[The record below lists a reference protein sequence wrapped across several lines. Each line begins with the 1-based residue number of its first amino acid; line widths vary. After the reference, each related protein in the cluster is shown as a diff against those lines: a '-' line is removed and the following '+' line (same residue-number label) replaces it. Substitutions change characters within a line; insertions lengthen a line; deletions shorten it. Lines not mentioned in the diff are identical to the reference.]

1 MIVIG
6 LVIGMGIFGT
16 PPEVAQKSGTVSI
29 FFLAWI
35 LGAVISMVGAL
46 IFAEIGSRYPT
57 AGGFYK
63 IFSHCYH
70 PAFAFMVNWITVIS
84 NAASTAGVAIMGAEY
99 ISPIL
104 FPNLDS
110 IFATRAIT
118 IFSVLFLYLI
128 NMIGI
133 KLSSKLL
140 NVLMIVK
147 IAMLL
152 LLISAVFFVSGQHA
166 NDLNT
171 TAPSTSQD
179 MWKAFVLCFI
189 PVFFTYGGYQQ
200 TMNFGSDVSNPS
212 RTMPKA
218 IFYGMSIV
226 LCIYLLVNLS
236 YVKVLGFSQLQKTT
250 TLAADISCLMF
261 GNIAAKLV
269 SVIMFLSVMAY
280 VNVSM
285 LSNPRIYFA
294 MAEDGVF
301 PKIFSRVNAR
311 TQVQQ
316 YAVTLFSIF
325 ILLTLFFLSSFKIIL
340 QYVMFFDSISLISA
354 AATIFILRYR
364 AISKKEINDVF
375 IMKGYPYLPILY
387 ILIYMAVNA
396 SVLLTNPEAA
406 KWGFILFISGFPLF
420 YLIKFLIRKSSL

>member
-16 PPEVAQKSGTVSI
+16 PPEVAQKSGTVSV

-46 IFAEIGSRYPT
+46 IFAEIGSRYPA

-104 FPNLDS
+104 FPNLDR

-179 MWKAFVLCFI
+179 ISYFRQS
-189 PVFFTYGGYQQ
+189 FTYF
-200 TMNFGSDVSNPS
+200 TFAVSNDFRLPS
-212 RTMPKA
+212 
-218 IFYGMSIV
+218 
-226 LCIYLLVNLS
+226 
-236 YVKVLGFSQLQKTT
+236 
-250 TLAADISCLMF
+250 
-261 GNIAAKLV
+261 
-269 SVIMFLSVMAY
+269 
-280 VNVSM
+280 
-285 LSNPRIYFA
+285 
-294 MAEDGVF
+294 
-301 PKIFSRVNAR
+301 
-311 TQVQQ
+311 
-316 YAVTLFSIF
+316 
-325 ILLTLFFLSSFKIIL
+325 
-340 QYVMFFDSISLISA
+340 SLIYS
-354 AATIFILRYR
+354 
-364 AISKKEINDVF
+364 
-375 IMKGYPYLPILY
+375 
-387 ILIYMAVNA
+387 
-396 SVLLTNPEAA
+396 
-406 KWGFILFISGFPLF
+406 
-420 YLIKFLIRKSSL
+420 IKIHCSSI